1 MVKILW
7 LCFLCGHNV
16 VFLFQTLWQYSDGD
30 PLTVAQIAIFDF
42 WGRWRWSVEWGQQ
55 FLPCS
60 NL

>member
-42 WGRWRWSVEWGQQ
+42 WGR
-55 FLPCS
+55 
-60 NL
+60 